1 VTAPPPGYEGAVPFG
16 FGVVELTKER
26 LRVVTRVTE
35 PDPSAL
41 TFGQPMR
48 AVVDVLHD
56 DVVTWAF
63 APVDGAP

>member
-1 VTAPPPGYEGAVPFG
+1 
-16 FGVVELTKER
+16 
-26 LRVVTRVTE
+26 
-35 PDPSAL
+35 L

-63 APVDGAP
+63 APVHGAP